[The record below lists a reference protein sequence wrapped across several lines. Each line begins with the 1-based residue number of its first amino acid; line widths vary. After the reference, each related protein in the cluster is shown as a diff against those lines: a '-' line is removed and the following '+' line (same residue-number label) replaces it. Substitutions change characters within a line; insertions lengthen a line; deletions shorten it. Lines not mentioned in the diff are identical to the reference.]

1 MSKNKKA
8 EFLRLCREAA
18 ACKACPGL
26 IERRAVLSSLNGS
39 LSPKLFFVAE
49 APGRLGADR
58 TRKPFHGDKSG
69 ENFQVL
75 LDSIGVSR
83 DEIFITNAILCSP
96 RNHRGANRRPHLQE
110 IRNCSGFLKRQIDLI
125 NPEIVVTLGS
135 VALHALKLLEKH
147 DFTLKEAVG
156 KILDWNGRKLVPL
169 YHPSPQVIISVRSL
183 QQQQRDFQVLK
194 TLLRRAK

>member
-1 MSKNKKA
+1 
-8 EFLRLCREAA
+8 
-18 ACKACPGL
+18 
-26 IERRAVLSSLNGS
+26 
-39 LSPKLFFVAE
+39 
-49 APGRLGADR
+49 
-58 TRKPFHGDKSG
+58 
-69 ENFQVL
+69 L
-75 LDSIGVSR
+75 LDVSR
-83 DEIFITNAILCSP
+83 
-96 RNHRGANRRPHLQE
+96 
-110 IRNCSGFLKRQIDLI
+110 RNCSGFLKRQIDLI